1 MSTEAE
7 LRALVVELAT
17 AMQPAGILLA
27 TIATSKSQYS
37 EEAWAAF
44 THLSHALSLVQG
56 VVDRDSAG
64 SAH

>member
-7 LRALVVELAT
+7 LRQLVVELSK

-27 TIATSKSQYS
+27 TIAQSRSQYS

-44 THLSHALSLVQG
+44 THLSNALNLVRA
-56 VVDRDSAG
+56 VVERDASRNLQ
-64 SAH
+64 